1 MLMFPICS
9 GRSLDLV
16 RGNDHVCRF
25 LQGAQ
30 PSTRAES
37 DALRNLYEDCSFL
50 KTFWRGE
57 NNANFSGETPPLEI
71 RRPWSRSADL
81 ANTRLYKLWPGMGAP
96 ACSAGPFRPS
106 RDSTGPLWARSI
118 IACNPDLYRFGPR
131 RRHDQ
136 SSRSPRC
143 RIGHR
148 LRSITRRHGCIANGR
163 RSAEPHLK
171 HHSCQQPVMV
181 YRAREL
187 GDGGCL
193 ARPAYAEGRS
203 VEAPARHLADAGQ
216 RRIPRERSRPGIVR
230 RLGAGFVDRSRLFTL
245 SRR

>member
-1 MLMFPICS
+1 MPI
-9 GRSLDLV
+9 
-16 RGNDHVCRF
+16 F
-25 LQGAQ
+25 
-30 PSTRAES
+30 RAKRRH
-37 DALRNLYEDCSFL
+37 LKYEDLGAGRPILLIHGFTNYGL
-50 KTFWRGE
+50 AW
-57 NNANFSGETPPLEI
+57 APQLAALVHSGHRVIL
-71 RRPWSRSADL
+71 
-81 ANTRLYKLWPGMGAP
+81 
-96 ACSAGPFRPS
+96 
-106 RDSTGPLWARSI
+106 
-118 IACNPDLYRFGPR
+118 PDLYG
-131 RRHDQ
+131 HGA
-136 SSRSPRC
+136 SSPATRICTVSDLAGDMINLLDHLGS
-143 RIGHR
+143 IGHR

-193 ARPAYAEGRS
+193 ARPAYAKGRS